1 MQNEAGLNDSAKSKI
16 PPGRRPLRPL
26 QAGGQNPKSQFDHIT
41 LEILWRRL
49 ISIVD
54 EADASVARTA
64 FSSLLR
70 DAHDY
75 TCMFTD
81 SRGQE
86 LVQGTFCTP
95 GQAGAMALG
104 VKTLINSIAP
114 DAYQPGDVFI
124 VNDPWLLA
132 GHLND
137 VCVMSPIFYKER
149 PVAFTACVFHHS
161 DIGGRVASDNRQV
174 YEEGIFIPPLKL
186 YEAGVLNE
194 SVLEMIRWNVRTPE
208 EVTGDIRSQVA
219 ANHVCAQKVIEM
231 LEDEGL
237 DTLDELADEI
247 IDRTEKSMRA
257 AILKIPNGAYPY
269 EGIIE
274 GAGQRE
280 DITIKVTVEVKDSDI
295 YIDFDG
301 TSSQVDW
308 GGNVVYNFTYAYVFM
323 AVKSAFDP
331 DIPINEGAIRPVK
344 MTAPEGTVVNC
355 KFPAAVAARMQI
367 GHFMTEMVYK
377 ALAAAT
383 PDNIIAES
391 GGTPAQTNIFY
402 GKRYNEAPWLTMIIR
417 GGGLGAGSRMD
428 GHHCAIFP
436 ANGANTPVEIF
447 ESDTPLIVE
456 ERSLVCDSGGPGK
469 MRGGLGRKM
478 TIRVPDDDYAPQ
490 GPTSIAVQA
499 GRYKYPPR
507 GLFGAGPGSG
517 ARFMVNG
524 QTGDPSGLTL
534 CLPGDAIQF
543 DSAGGGGYGDPLQR
557 DPQAVE
563 ADVVN
568 GYVSL
573 EKARDDYGVVIDPV
587 TLKVDPLETEKVRA
601 ERYSK
606 IEDCRLKI

>member
-1 MQNEAGLNDSAKSKI
+1 MTVKSGTRNGDATFQ
-16 PPGRRPLRPL
+16 P
-26 QAGGQNPKSQFDHIT
+26 NPKSAIPNPQANFDPIT

-49 ISIVD
+49 VSIVD

-104 VKTLINSIAP
+104 VKKLIKSMP
-114 DAYQPGDVFI
+114 LDAYRAGDVFI

-137 VCVMSPIFYKER
+137 VCVMSPIFYRER

-186 YEAGVLNE
+186 YDAGVLNE
-194 SVLEMIRWNVRTPE
+194 GVLEMIRWNVRTPE

-219 ANHVCAQKVIEM
+219 ANHVCAQKIIEM

-237 DTLDELADEI
+237 DTLDDLADEI
-247 IDRTEKSMRA
+247 IDRTEKSMRR
-257 AILKIPNGAYPY
+257 AIAEIPNGVYPY
-269 EGIIE
+269 EGLIE

-280 DITIKVTVEVKDSDI
+280 DIKVKLTVEVKDSDI
-295 YIDFDG
+295 HVDFDG

-344 MTAPEGTVVNC
+344 MSAPEGTVVNC
-355 KFPAAVAARMQI
+355 QFPAAVAARMQI
-367 GHFMTEMVYK
+367 GHFMTEMVFK
-377 ALAAAT
+377 ALADAT

-402 GKRYNEAPWLTMIIR
+402 GKRHNGNPWLTMIIR

-447 ESDTPLIVE
+447 ESDTPLIVA

-478 TIRVPDDDYAPQ
+478 VVSVPDDEYAPQ

-499 GRYKYPPR
+499 GRYKYAPR
-507 GLFGAGPGSG
+507 GLFGADPGAM
-517 ARFMVNG
+517 ARFLIND
-524 QTGDPSGLTL
+524 QAGDPSGLTL
-534 CLPGDAIQF
+534 CGNGDVIQF
-543 DSAGGGGYGDPLQR
+543 HSAGGGGYGDPMQR
-557 DPQAVE
+557 DLDAVE
-563 ADVVN
+563 EDVRN
-568 GYVSL
+568 GYVSI
-573 EKARDDYGVVIDPV
+573 EQAKESYGVVIDPAS
-587 TLKVDPLETEKVRA
+587 LKVDPVETEKLRSA
-601 ERYSK
+601 K
-606 IEDCRLKI
+606 K

>member
-1 MQNEAGLNDSAKSKI
+1 MQAETGLNDSGKSQI
-16 PPGRRPLRPL
+16 T
-26 QAGGQNPKSQFDHIT
+26 NPKSQFDPIT

-49 ISIVD
+49 VSIVD

-104 VKTLINSIAP
+104 VKRLINSIAL
-114 DAYQPGDVFI
+114 DAFQPGDVFI

-137 VCVMSPIFYKER
+137 VCVMSPIFYNER

-194 SVLEMIRWNVRTPE
+194 SVLELIRWNVRTPE

-237 DTLDELADEI
+237 DSLDDLADDI
-247 IDRTEKSMRA
+247 IDRTENSMRA
-257 AILKIPNGAYPY
+257 AISKIPDGVYPY
-269 EGIIE
+269 EGLIE
-274 GAGQRE
+274 GAGKRE
-280 DITIKVTVEVKDSDI
+280 DITIKLTVEVKDSDI
-295 YIDFDG
+295 HVDFDG
-301 TSSQVDW
+301 TSAQVDW

-344 MTAPEGTVVNC
+344 MTAPKGTVVNC
-355 KFPAAVAARMQI
+355 NFPAAVAARMQI
-367 GHFMTEMVYK
+367 GHFMTEMVFK

-402 GKRYNEAPWLTMIIR
+402 GKRHDSTSWLTMIIR
-417 GGGLGAGSRMD
+417 GGGLGAGSRVD

-456 ERSLVCDSGGPGK
+456 ERSLICDSGGPGK

-478 TIRVPDDDYAPQ
+478 TIRIPDDDCAPQ

-507 GLFGAGPGSG
+507 GLFGAEPGAK
-517 ARFMVNG
+517 ARFLVNE
-524 QTGDPSGLTL
+524 QSGDPSGLTL
-534 CLPGDAIQF
+534 CQAGDVIQF
-543 DSAGGGGYGDPLQR
+543 SSAGGGGYGDPLQR

-563 ADVVN
+563 ADVIN
-568 GYVSL
+568 GYVSI
-573 EKARDDYGVVIDPV
+573 EKARENYGVVIEPT
-587 TLKVDPLETEKVRA
+587 TLKVNASETDKVRSS
-601 ERYSK
+601 RK
-606 IEDCRLKI
+606 

>member
-1 MQNEAGLNDSAKSKI
+1 MQNPGGDDSNAKVK
-16 PPGRRPLRPL
+16 
-26 QAGGQNPKSQFDHIT
+26 FDPIT

-49 ISIVD
+49 VSIVD

-104 VKTLINSIAP
+104 VKNLINSIALEE
-114 DAYQPGDVFI
+114 YQPGDVYI

-174 YEEGIFIPPLKL
+174 YEEGIFIPPLRL

-194 SVLEMIRWNVRTPE
+194 SVLELIRWNVRTPE

-219 ANHVCAQKVIEM
+219 ANHVCARKVNEM

-237 DTLDELADEI
+237 DTLDDLADEI

-257 AILKIPNGAYPY
+257 AIAGIPNGVYPY

-274 GAGQRE
+274 GAGKRK
-280 DITIKVTVEVKDSDI
+280 DITIKLTVEVNDSDI
-295 YIDFDG
+295 HIDFDG
-301 TSSQVDW
+301 TSPQVDW

-344 MTAPEGTVVNC
+344 MTAPAGTVVNC
-355 KFPAAVAARMQI
+355 RFPAAVAARMQI
-367 GHFMTEMVYK
+367 GHFMTEMVFK
-377 ALAAAT
+377 ALADAT

-402 GKRYNEAPWLTMIIR
+402 GKRFNATPWLTMIIR

-456 ERSLVCDSGGPGK
+456 ERCLVCDSGGPGK
-469 MRGGLGRKM
+469 TRGGLGRKM
-478 TIRVPDDDYAPQ
+478 IIRVPNEEYAPQ

-499 GRYKYPPR
+499 GRFKYAPQ
-507 GLFGAGPGSG
+507 GLFGAGRG
-517 ARFMVNG
+517 AMAQFLIND
-524 QTGDPSGLTL
+524 QKGDPSGLTL
-534 CLPGDAIQF
+534 CRNGDVIQF
-543 DSAGGGGYGDPLQR
+543 RSAGGGGYGDPLER

-563 ADVVN
+563 KDVIN
-568 GYVSL
+568 GYVSI
-573 EKARDDYGVVIDPV
+573 ERAREDYGVAIDPAN
-587 TLKVDPLETEKVRA
+587 LKVDPAETDKVRA
-601 ERYSK
+601 ER
-606 IEDCRLKI
+606 IDE

>member
-1 MQNEAGLNDSAKSKI
+1 MPDEKGLNLSEKSKI
-16 PPGRRPLRPL
+16 
-26 QAGGQNPKSQFDHIT
+26 QNPKSKFDPIT

-49 ISIVD
+49 VSIVD

-104 VKTLINSIAP
+104 VKGLINSIAL
-114 DAYQPGDVFI
+114 DEYQPGDVYI

-137 VCVMSPIFYKER
+137 VCVMSPIFYKDK

-161 DIGGRVASDNRQV
+161 DIGGRVASDNREV

-186 YEAGVLNE
+186 YDAGVLNE
-194 SVLEMIRWNVRTPE
+194 GVLNLIRWNVRTPE

-237 DTLDELADEI
+237 DTLDDLADEI
-247 IDRTEKSMRA
+247 IDRTEQSMRA
-257 AILKIPNGAYPY
+257 AIAKIPNGIYPY

-274 GAGQRE
+274 GAGKRK
-280 DITIKVTVEVKDSDI
+280 DITVKLTVEVKDSDI
-295 YIDFDG
+295 HIDFDG

-367 GHFMTEMVYK
+367 GHFMTEMVFK
-377 ALAAAT
+377 ALAQAT
-383 PDNIIAES
+383 PDNIIADS

-402 GKRYNEAPWLTMIIR
+402 GTRSNGHPWLTMIIR

-456 ERSLVCDSGGPGK
+456 ERSLICDSGGPGN

-478 TIRVPDDDYAPQ
+478 IIRVPDDDYAPQ

-499 GRYKYPPR
+499 GRFKYAPQ
-507 GLFGAGPGSG
+507 GLFSAGPG
-517 ARFMVNG
+517 ARAQFLINE
-524 QTGDPSGLTL
+524 QAGDPSGLTL
-534 CLPGDAIQF
+534 CRSGDVIEF
-543 DSAGGGGYGDPLQR
+543 HSAGGGGYGNPLER
-557 DPQAVE
+557 DPQAV
-563 ADVVN
+563 
-568 GYVSL
+568 S
-573 EKARDDYGVVIDPV
+573 
-587 TLKVDPLETEKVRA
+587 ETR
-601 ERYSK
+601 R
-606 IEDCRLKI
+606 R

>member
-1 MQNEAGLNDSAKSKI
+1 MSEDLKNINPRSAI
-16 PPGRRPLRPL
+16 P
-26 QAGGQNPKSQFDHIT
+26 NPKSHFDPIT

-104 VKTLINSIAP
+104 VKKLINSIAV
-114 DAYQPGDVFI
+114 DEYRPGDVFI

-186 YEAGVLNE
+186 YEAGVLNQ
-194 SVLEMIRWNVRTPE
+194 SVLNLIRWNVRTPE

-237 DTLDELADEI
+237 DTLDDLADEI
-247 IDRTEKSMRA
+247 IDRTEKSMRQ
-257 AILKIPNGAYPY
+257 AIARIPNGVYPY

-274 GAGQRE
+274 GAGKRD
-280 DITIKVTVEVKDSDI
+280 DIRIKLKVEVKDSDI
-295 YIDFDG
+295 HIDFDG

-331 DIPINEGAIRPVK
+331 DIPINEGAIRPVQ

-367 GHFMTEMVYK
+367 GHFMTEMVFK
-377 ALAAAT
+377 ALAEAT

-402 GKRYNEAPWLTMIIR
+402 GKRSNGKPWLTMIIR
-417 GGGLGAGSRMD
+417 GGGLGASSRMD

-478 TIRVPDDDYAPQ
+478 IIRVPDDETAPQ
-490 GPTSIAVQA
+490 GPTSIALQA
-499 GRYKYPPR
+499 GRFKYAPQ
-507 GLFGAGPGSG
+507 GLFGAGPGG
-517 ARFMVNG
+517 MAKFLVNEKD
-524 QTGDPSGLTL
+524 GDPSGLTL
-534 CLPGDAIQF
+534 CKNGDIVQF
-543 DSAGGGGYGDPLQR
+543 LSAGGGGYGDAFER
-557 DPQAVE
+557 DPEAVQQ
-563 ADVVN
+563 DVIN
-568 GYVSL
+568 EYISI
-573 EKARDDYGVVIDPV
+573 EKAREDYGVVVDPAS
-587 TLKVDPLETEKVRA
+587 LKVDLAATEKVRA
-601 ERYSK
+601 ERK
-606 IEDCRLKI
+606 

>member
-1 MQNEAGLNDSAKSKI
+1 MQSETGLNDSEKSQI
-16 PPGRRPLRPL
+16 P
-26 QAGGQNPKSQFDHIT
+26 NPKSQFDSIT

-49 ISIVD
+49 VSIVD

-104 VKTLINSIAP
+104 VKTLINSIAL

-174 YEEGIFIPPLKL
+174 YEEGLYIPPLKL

-194 SVLEMIRWNVRTPE
+194 SVLELIRWNVRTPE

-219 ANHVCAQKVIEM
+219 ANHVCARKVVEM
-231 LEDEGL
+231 LADEGL
-237 DTLDELADEI
+237 DTLDDLADEI
-247 IDRTEKSMRA
+247 IERTEKSMRA
-257 AILKIPNGAYPY
+257 AISKIPNGVYPY
-269 EGIIE
+269 EGVIE
-274 GAGQRE
+274 GAGKRE
-280 DITIKVTVEVKDSDI
+280 DIAIKVTVAVKDSDI
-295 YIDFDG
+295 HIDFDG
-301 TSSQVDW
+301 TSPQVDW

-367 GHFMTEMVYK
+367 GHFMTEMVFK

-402 GKRYNEAPWLTMIIR
+402 GKRYDSAPWLTMIIR

-499 GRYKYPPR
+499 GRYKYSPR
-507 GLFGAGPGSG
+507 GLFGAGSGAG
-517 ARFMVNG
+517 ARFLINEEI
-524 QTGDPSGLTL
+524 GDPSGLTL
-534 CLPGDAIQF
+534 CRPGDVIEF
-543 DSAGGGGYGDPLQR
+543 DSAGGGGYGDPLLR

-568 GYVSL
+568 GYVSI
-573 EKARDDYGVVIDPV
+573 EKAREDYGVVIDPT
-587 TLKVDPLETEKVRA
+587 TLKVDLEETDKVRA

-606 IEDCRLKI
+606 IED

>member
-1 MQNEAGLNDSAKSKI
+1 MPDNRGTNSIPNSSK
-16 PPGRRPLRPL
+16 
-26 QAGGQNPKSQFDHIT
+26 FDPIT

-49 ISIVD
+49 VSIVD

-104 VKTLINSIAP
+104 VKDLINSIAM
-114 DAYQPGDVFI
+114 DAYQPGDVII

-137 VCVMSPIFYKER
+137 VCVMSPIFYRER

-186 YEAGVLNE
+186 YDAGVLNE

-237 DTLDELADEI
+237 DTLDDLADEI
-247 IDRTEKSMRA
+247 IDRTEKSMRT
-257 AILKIPNGAYPY
+257 AISKIPNGVYPY

-274 GAGQRE
+274 GAGKRE
-280 DITIKVTVEVKDSDI
+280 DITIKVSVEVNGSDI
-295 YIDFDG
+295 HIDFDG

-331 DIPINEGAIRPVK
+331 DVPINEGAIRPVR

-367 GHFMTEMVYK
+367 GHFMTEMVFK

-499 GRYKYPPR
+499 GRYKYRPR

-517 ARFMVNG
+517 ARFLINE
-524 QTGDPSGLTL
+524 QSGDPSGLTL
-534 CLPGDAIQF
+534 CLSGDVVKF
-543 DSAGGGGYGDPLQR
+543 ESAGGGGYGDPLQR
-557 DPQAVE
+557 EPLAVE
-563 ADVVN
+563 ADVIN
-568 GYVSL
+568 GYVSI
-573 EKARDDYGVVIDPV
+573 EKARDDYGVVIDPE
-587 TLKVDPLETEKVRA
+587 TLRVDRAETEKIRA
-601 ERYSK
+601 NGTLKLK
-606 IEDCRLKI
+606 IED